1 MQYAVY
7 STGRELTSAL
17 VVRRP
22 YDSYRD
28 SSTMPPL
35 EMEVLGRTTLRTHTS
50 PHAAEADLNG
60 STMAKQEGFPRSR
73 LHSRLLCKVAYNN
86 RRPNACMPRG
96 FTLHSPRVHGTAK
109 HIALNTEPETRHI
122 TLILILI

>member
-1 MQYAVY
+1 MQYTVY

-17 VVRRP
+17 VVRKP

-86 RRPNACMPRG
+86 PYAVGPMLACPG
-96 FTLHSPRVHGTAK
+96 VSPFIRLGCMAQ
-109 HIALNTEPETRHI
+109 PS
-122 TLILILI
+122 ILR